1 MTLLSEIPSVNHYS
15 LQLRLSLNEERL
27 EAKACIRVMNET
39 QKTFA
44 EIPFILYRL
53 LDVEVIT
60 DEQGN
65 PLDFT
70 QAVVKFVDQGKLQVN
85 AVTVQLPKPL
95 IPGNSVEITMK
106 YSGSIYGYP
115 EIWQYVQ
122 DRIGEDFSLVRT
134 DAFSYP
140 ILAYS
145 TMKSRH
151 AVVYSSFTYDV
162 QIAVPKGYIAACGGN
177 LVDTVHQGN
186 TIAFSYQSKVP
197 TWRMDIAAAKYNV
210 LKDEEDKL
218 FVYAFPEDEAGAV
231 DVLEAMKRATH
242 FYSESF
248 GQLRR
253 YQGLTLIEIP
263 NGLGSQAGDGYI
275 VQTAD
280 AFKSPG
286 GLRGVYH
293 EIAHAWNV
301 KAEPEVQ
308 RCRWF
313 DEAFAQYFTALALR
327 ELEDEKAFEDLMSH
341 YGDAFAR
348 AVQQDR
354 QNYETPIAEYG
365 RNELG
370 DNSYTKGPW
379 VLYVLHQIVG
389 EQHFYR
395 IIKTFLSEFSDGQA
409 DFGDFQKVAEQI
421 TGKDL
426 DLFFNEWIFGI
437 ESSQYLLD
445 KALIQQIARKYQ

>member
-15 LQLRLSLNEERL
+15 LQLHLSLNEERL
-27 EAKACIRVMNET
+27 EAMACIRVMNET

-70 QAVVKFVDQGKLQVN
+70 QAVVRFVDQGKLQVN
-85 AVTVQLPKPL
+85 AVTVQLPKSL
-95 IPGNSVEITMK
+95 IPGDLVGITMK

-115 EIWQYVQ
+115 EVWKYVQ
-122 DRIGEDFSLVRT
+122 DSIGEDFSLVRR

-140 ILAYS
+140 ILAYP
-145 TMKSRH
+145 TMKSSH
-151 AVVYSSFTYDV
+151 TVLYSAFTYDV
-162 QIAVPKGYIAACGGN
+162 RVTVPKGYIAACGAN

-186 TIAFSYQSKVP
+186 TTAFSYQSKVP
-197 TWRMDIAAAKYNV
+197 TWRMDIAAAKYSV

-218 FVYAFPEDEAGAV
+218 FVYAFPEDEDGAV
-231 DVLEAMKRATH
+231 EVLEAMKRATH
-242 FYSESF
+242 FYSDSF
-248 GQLRR
+248 GQLRGYR
-253 YQGLTLIEIP
+253 GLTLIEIP

-308 RCRWF
+308 HCRWF
-313 DEAFAQYFTALALR
+313 DEAFAQYFTALAFR
-327 ELEDEKAFEDLMSH
+327 ELEGEKAFEDLMGH
-341 YGDAFAR
+341 YGDAFAK

-354 QNYETPIAEYG
+354 RNYKTPIAEYG

-389 EQHFYR
+389 EQN
-395 IIKTFLSEFSDGQA
+395 
-409 DFGDFQKVAEQI
+409 
-421 TGKDL
+421 
-426 DLFFNEWIFGI
+426 FNEII
-437 ESSQYLLD
+437 SQVLD
-445 KALIQQIARKYQ
+445 QQDFPKAVARIQH